1 MFGPEDLISSST
13 VPSRPV
19 PSTVKMHVAVFTSA
33 ALLTLGV
40 SAGTIN
46 KRNGE
51 GIHLA
56 NCVSQGQHFS
66 EMIYYADDSTSG
78 NGGKPYY
85 ADECIVTGVDEGYKT
100 WEGSQIS
107 CKFPSG
113 VTFTSHLPGGVEW
126 YGTGQYAG

>member
-1 MFGPEDLISSST
+1 MFGPEYLISSST
-13 VPSRPV
+13 V

-56 NCVSQGQHFS
+56 NCYQQGGAFSQ
-66 EMIYYADDSTSG
+66 MLYYADDSTSA
-78 NGGKPYY
+78 NGAQPYY
-85 ADECIVTGVDEGYKT
+85 ADECAVTAPGAGFKT

-107 CKFPSG
+107 CTFPSG
-113 VTFTSHLPGGVEW
+113 TSFTSHLPSGVQW